1 MKQILS
7 FNITVSSVMW
17 EIFLHLIFLVMRDY
31 KMYPKSN
38 TSYFKCVYLLP
49 FLWSALDTFNAGPPS
64 VLTEITSERCKEYT
78 FSDQLQRNPRPQTP
92 LPPLLYLQ
100 TLSKSWSIPLS
111 VRSGLQGT
119 VQSKASGT
127 DEIPLLLAVSCISSQ
142 KSRMSPDPS
151 CRKNDNSIK
160 VTKPF
165 QLAW

>member
-92 LPPLLYLQ
+92 PPPFALPADTIKILVNTPQCALWTTRYG
-100 TLSKSWSIPLS
+100 SIKSFRDRRDSS
-111 VRSGLQGT
+111 V
-119 VQSKASGT
+119 
-127 DEIPLLLAVSCISSQ
+127 ISSKLHQ
-142 KSRMSPDPS
+142 QPKI
-151 CRKNDNSIK
+151 KN
-160 VTKPF
+160 VTWPK
-165 QLAW
+165 LS